1 MEAKASLPLKMRMLL
16 FLLHA
21 ATKSAYRPNGTV
33 NRRLLN
39 LVDLKAPPNPKPFN
53 GVKSYDVSVDP
64 SRNLWFRAFVPTD
77 HCSPGYLPVVVYF
90 HGGGFVTFGP
100 DSRPFDALCRHLSG
114 SIPAVVVSV
123 NYRLAPE
130 HRYPA
135 QYEDGFEALK
145 FLDDNPQELPENAD
159 LSRCFIAGDSAGGN
173 LGHHV
178 AKRACE
184 SQFQQL
190 RVQSY
195 GGRTH
200 LSWLPRGHV
209 TSLSGFEVPAAA
221 TGVLQSPSLTFA
233 KGKSDN
239 LTRSYEQIVEAAVF
253 CPNLLPP
260 DLIVATYR
268 RKRSPRLPLLS
279 LFPMSSPFVSDVAGA
294 PLAVAVAVVI
304 GLMALQPFFGGE
316 ERTES
321 EKKPVG
327 SLMLSV
333 KQTDWY
339 WRTFSPRGEGWDR
352 DHEVINVSGP
362 RAADI
367 SRLDFPTTLIFV
379 GGMDVLQDWQRRY
392 YEWLKRSGK
401 EVSLVEYPDMVHGF
415 YAFPELPESKQLILE
430 LSKFVNMQMERHCY
444 SRFNSVPVYRYLQ
457 LVDQQWEEEAT
468 AAEER
473 HATLVKAFHPM
484 LVVHPE
490 DGDGEDQSPHMA
502 FLSDFKG
509 YTN

>member
-1 MEAKASLPLKMRMLL
+1 MEAKASLPLKIRVLL

-39 LVDLKAPPNPKPFN
+39 LLDLKAPPNPKPFK

-77 HCSPGYLPVVVYF
+77 HRRPGYLPVVVYF

-100 DSRPFDALCRHLSG
+100 DSRPFDALCRRLSG

-178 AKRACE
+178 AKRACQ

-190 RVQSY
+190 R
-195 GGRTH
+195 
-200 LSWLPRGHV
+200 
-209 TSLSGFEVPAAA
+209 
-221 TGVLQSPSLTFA
+221 
-233 KGKSDN
+233 
-239 LTRSYEQIVEAAVF
+239 
-253 CPNLLPP
+253 
-260 DLIVATYR
+260 
-268 RKRSPRLPLLS
+268 
-279 LFPMSSPFVSDVAGA
+279 
-294 PLAVAVAVVI
+294 VI

-321 EKKPVG
+321 EKKQVG
-327 SLMLSV
+327 SLTLNV
-333 KQTDWY
+333 ERTDWY
-339 WRTFSPRGEGWDR
+339 WRTFSPPGEGWDR

-392 YEWLKRSGK
+392 YEWLKRSSGK
-401 EVSLVEYPDMVHGF
+401 EVNLVEYPNMVHGF
-415 YAFPELPESKQLILE
+415 YAFPELLESKQLILE
-430 LSKFVNMQMERHCY
+430 VSKFVNMQMERY
-444 SRFNSVPVYRYLQ
+444 S
-457 LVDQQWEEEAT
+457 
-468 AAEER
+468 
-473 HATLVKAFHPM
+473 
-484 LVVHPE
+484 
-490 DGDGEDQSPHMA
+490 
-502 FLSDFKG
+502 
-509 YTN
+509 